1 MPEYFIILN
10 KACPQGKLVN
20 QNLICWDF
28 PGGEDCAPLVKTVL
42 PMQGFGIQSMV
53 GTLDPTCCN

>member
-28 PGGEDCAPLVKTVL
+28 PGGLPVKTVL
-42 PMQGFGIQSMV
+42 PMQGVGIQSMA

>member
-28 PGGEDCAPLVKTVL
+28 PGGLPVKTVL
-42 PMQGFGIQSMV
+42 PMQGVGIQSMV
-53 GTLDPTCCN
+53 GTVDPTCCN